1 MRGLRIIVN
10 ADDLGYSVDVDAQ
23 IERCI
28 QHGIVT
34 SSSLMANA
42 PGFDDGVRIAKMYP
56 NVSIGAHLNLVEF
69 APLTNLDVF
78 QRYGVADASGNFI
91 EGAIFYTA
99 IDDVLSQAVFDEW
112 DAQLNKIKRSG
123 VVIDHVDSH
132 QHTHALLGL
141 HDTLCKVMDKHQIT
155 RVRRKIVPSIPIM
168 LFGKKTI
175 KVTLDKSNAVVRK
188 KRNVLVRRFQLL
200 SVIAS
205 SIKWNMV
212 MSRKYQ
218 LTDSFSSFREFY
230 MNRSLMISGGRNA
243 VIELMC
249 HPGQPPFD
257 CETQLLASD
266 RKWITSRDKLVNYKV
281 V

>member
-175 KVTLDKSNAVVRK
+175 KVTLDKSNAVVGK

-266 RKWITSRDKLVNYKV
+266 RKWITSRDKLVNYKIV
-281 V
+281 